1 MHQRDKL
8 TNAGDGADFAF
19 VPDRQWWRGLFDRI
33 DARDAHGF
41 ATFLTPDAEFRFAN
55 ASVVIGRAAITAAVG
70 GFFAAIGS
78 SRHEFFDIWNG
89 AAKPGRDGAAG
100 RDEAVVCDG
109 AAGCE
114 GEVTYSRRDG
124 SVIAYP
130 FANVLRLQAE
140 KIASYHIYIDN
151 STLFAASVSV

>member
-8 TNAGDGADFAF
+8 TNAGDGPDFAF
-19 VPDRQWWRGLFDRI
+19 IPDRQWWRSVFDRV

-41 ATFLTPDAEFRFAN
+41 ANFLTPDAEFRFAN
-55 ASVVIGRAAITAAVG
+55 ASVVNGRAAITAAVG
-70 GFFAAIGS
+70 GFFEAIGS

-89 AAKPGRDGAAG
+89 AATSGRDGAPGCDGAAG
-100 RDEAVVCDG
+100 YDG

-114 GEVTYSRRDG
+114 GEVTYARRDG

-130 FANVLRLQAE
+130 FANVLRLRAE